1 MLKFKIEKSEQFS
14 FIQVP
19 KEIIKLKGKLSYGAK
34 LVYGL
39 CLDRMSLSRKNR
51 YVDENGD
58 VYIFYS
64 AANIAADME
73 CSVPTARKMLNELE
87 TIHLIEIRKNYAQ
100 NGAQLSNKMYIYD
113 WTTATEEDKSL
124 LGLVTDNIEHDL
136 SENPP
141 EKNLSTPGKILST
154 PRKIFSTP
162 GKIFSPINNKYNKT
176 EMNHTDYQSNQS
188 ECEKIPKEN
197 QGNKLS
203 ASDHDGL
210 IDRLKSILPSNNLS
224 DEQIQNI
231 YNLASVISETNDEN
245 LIMKHLTLLWTR
257 MQDYK
262 YNRKNEYRYF
272 LNVINNAGPIKD
284 STNFIQKSKKN
295 MKSKPSYDLDAI
307 FEYALNS
314 TPVIK
319 RSDG

>member
-1 MLKFKIEKSEQFS
+1 MQKFKIEKSEQFS

-19 KEIIKLKGKLSYGAK
+19 KEIIKLKGRLSYGAK

-51 YVDENGD
+51 YADENGE

-87 TIHLIEIRKNYAQ
+87 AIHLIEIKKNYAQ
-100 NGAQLSNKMYIYD
+100 NGAQLSNKVYIFD

-124 LGLVTDNIEHDL
+124 LGLVTTNIEHDL
-136 SENPP
+136 SENTP
-141 EKNLSTPGKILST
+141 EKNLSPPEKN
-154 PRKIFSTP
+154 FSTP
-162 GKIFSPINNKYNKT
+162 GKNITPNNNKYNKT
-176 EMNHTDYQSNQS
+176 EMNHTDNQSNQS
-188 ECEKIPKEN
+188 ECEKMPDEIKR
-197 QGNKLS
+197 NKLS
-203 ASDHDGL
+203 SSSNDRL
-210 IDRLKSILPSNNLS
+210 INRLKSILPSNNLS
-224 DEQIQNI
+224 DEQIRSI
-231 YNLASVISETNDEN
+231 YNLASVISETSDEN
-245 LIMKHLTLLWTR
+245 MIIKHLTFLWTR
-257 MQDYK
+257 MQDYN

-272 LNVINNAGPIKD
+272 LNMINNAGPIKNSPD
-284 STNFIQKSKKN
+284 IVQKTKDN

-319 RSDG
+319 RSDE